1 MKVEESA
8 LFKICKSAEAYPQRI
23 AYQDKDKKYTYC
35 ELISICQKIS
45 VFVSEESFP
54 VIVFGTRSANMLFAM
69 LACYVAGITY
79 VPIEKGTPHERISEI
94 ISQTGAKTILCAENE
109 CQEFKN
115 FRVLYIKDLIASPQI
130 SLKVNFKDFNE
141 NRNVYIIFTS
151 GSTGNPK
158 GVPINEKNLA
168 SFTSWIGKL
177 YSAPEY
183 NGINI
188 LGTASFAFDLSVADI
203 YLSLCF
209 GNTLISVAENQKK
222 NVGIMCEIF
231 SSNKINLAV
240 MTPTFARLC
249 LLDKS
254 FNHNNLPNL
263 KSLFLCGETL
273 DKKTAQK
280 LLNAFPKLSL
290 INAYG
295 PTEATCAVL
304 ATEITQ
310 EHINSPLPL
319 PIGKIGSCACNI
331 EISESVIELH
341 GNSVFSGYIEK
352 ENGGHYIKNGE
363 NYYITGDLGYVCNGF
378 LYCDGR
384 CDDQIK
390 FHGYR
395 IELSEI
401 ESKLTQICG
410 VQACAVVAKRGENG
424 EVKQIRA
431 YICSED
437 KELTKETIL
446 SELSQKLPRY
456 MMPQIIF
463 MSQLPTNIN
472 GKTDRKKLCNM

>member
-1 MKVEESA
+1 MKAEESA
-8 LFKICKSAEAYPQRI
+8 LFKIYKSAETYPQRI
-23 AYQDKDKKYTYC
+23 AYQDKNKKYTYC
-35 ELISICQKIS
+35 ELIGICQKIAAY
-45 VFVSEESFP
+45 VSEESFP

-94 ISQTGAKTILCAENE
+94 ISQTGAKTIICSEDE
-109 CQEFKN
+109 CPEQKN
-115 FRVLYIKDLIASPQI
+115 VRIGYIKDIIALPQTPQ
-130 SLKVNFKDFNE
+130 KADFKNFNE

-151 GSTGNPK
+151 GSTGKPK

-168 SFTSWIGKL
+168 SFTSWIGKF
-177 YSAPEY
+177 YSAPQY

-203 YLSLCF
+203 YFSLCF
-209 GNTLISVAENQKK
+209 GNTLVSVAQEQKK
-222 NVGIMCEIF
+222 NVGKICEIF
-231 SSNKINLAV
+231 ELNKINLAV
-240 MTPTFARLC
+240 MTPTFARFC

-280 LLNAFPKLSL
+280 LLNAFPSLSL

-295 PTEATCAVL
+295 PTEATCAVS
-304 ATEITQ
+304 ATKITQ

-319 PIGKIGSCACNI
+319 PVGKIDECACNA
-331 EISESVIELH
+331 EISNSVIELH
-341 GNSVFSGYIEK
+341 GNSVFSGYIGK
-352 ENGGHYIKNGE
+352 ETGGHYIKNGE
-363 NYYITGDLGYVCNGF
+363 NYYQTGDLGYVRNGL

-390 FHGYR
+390 FLGYR

-410 VQACAVVAKRGENG
+410 VQDCAVVAKRGENG
-424 EVKQIRA
+424 EVKQIKA
-431 YICSED
+431 YVCSEN
-437 KELTKETIL
+437 KELTKEAIIA
-446 SELSQKLPRY
+446 ELSRKLPQY

-463 MSQLPTNIN
+463 IQQLPTNAN